1 MEGIDIEP
9 LVIDVIGLRCPIPVQ
24 RTRKALRTL
33 PPGGVIH
40 LIGDDPESMHDI
52 PALIERLGLTEVE
65 VRTDPLSACAGAI
78 GAALWGAYRHE
89 RLRDLKAA

>member
-1 MEGIDIEP
+1 MEGVDIEA

-65 VRTDPLSACAGAI
+65 VM
-78 GAALWGAYRHE
+78 E
-89 RLRDLKAA
+89 RGSNWLYVIKNLPVNG